1 MHLVEKEGWTVSQK
15 TIVEDDLVAIQRSVL
30 AWTDPVFTRVD
41 LVIITG
47 GTGFGVRDVTPE
59 AVSAI
64 LDKRATGLDIA
75 MLTASL
81 AITPMAALSRPV
93 CGVRKNS
100 VIVTLPGSP
109 KGAVENLS
117 AILKMLPHAVELA
130 RGDTHAGE
138 SVHKRMA
145 LHNSNLR
152 SRSSTTG
159 ASRNIRHVGHVCVHK
174 SDQIHDSSDAKI
186 SAFGLSRDLAAPV
199 AQRSRKSLYPLVPF
213 DDALELVLSHASLL
227 PAVSM
232 KVSENMINHVLAEDV
247 KVKEPVPNYRAS
259 IVDGYAVIEYATGTF
274 QVASVQ
280 NAGDNSSIS
289 LAQGT
294 VARVT
299 TGAQVPAN
307 ANAVVMVEDTEL
319 VASNAAGEE
328 QTVRILVQAKLG
340 ENIREIGS
348 DASVGDVVLQAGSL
362 ISAAGGEVGLL
373 ASIGHTE
380 VKVYE
385 QPRVAILSTGNELVH
400 YSTPSPLA
408 PPLVRDTNSLTLH
421 AALKTAMPACVVE
434 TPPPAKDTADSLAEL
449 LKMTLSGNAN
459 VVITTGGVSM
469 GETDIVKSVLERN
482 SGAQIWF
489 GRVLMKPG
497 KPTTFATVKRNDGVE
512 KLIFCLPGNPV
523 SALGKFIYE
532 FHFNNKNSTLR
543 KMSGHTTPNHQKV
556 FASLAHP
563 IALDIRPEFYRA
575 RLTVD
580 RTDSTFKFVAHG
592 TGSQLSSRLLSM
604 KGANA
609 LLLLPGS
616 TKQKEGLEEGEIVEA
631 LKLLM
636 APATPINVIDRD
648 RLYYDLMYR
657 FQYVSKFV
665 DFNQSDIDAVKAT
678 APLIAPLVPTI
689 VDAVY
694 DRLFSFDLTK
704 EIFLQQN
711 DGFHGKLATS
721 LSTLTTEDAQIKFRK
736 DFLAKY
742 LVKLVTAEY
751 DAKFVAYLDRV
762 GRIHTNTPTKKS
774 RINVE
779 YIHCNAL
786 FGWLHGFLAETVDQ
800 LPQLKDAP
808 QARAK
813 TLAAFSK
820 LLWIQND
827 FFSMYYLR
835 ESERFDPDKGKHTP
849 LQRLGL
855 SGNWVTTI
863 SVAAAASAV
872 TAAAVWGLKR

>member
-1 MHLVEKEGWTVSQK
+1 MLVGLLTVSDRVSKGVAEDNTGPALCSLVEKEGWTVSQK

-213 DDALELVLSHASLL
+213 EDALELVLSHASLL

-523 SALGKFIYE
+523 SALGNE
-532 FHFNNKNSTLR
+532 
-543 KMSGHTTPNHQKV
+543 Q
-556 FASLAHP
+556 
-563 IALDIRPEFYRA
+563 
-575 RLTVD
+575 
-580 RTDSTFKFVAHG
+580 
-592 TGSQLSSRLLSM
+592 
-604 KGANA
+604 
-609 LLLLPGS
+609 
-616 TKQKEGLEEGEIVEA
+616 
-631 LKLLM
+631 KLLM

-665 DFNQSDIDAVKAT
+665 DFNQSDIDAVKAA

>member
-1 MHLVEKEGWTVSQK
+1 MLVGLLTVSDRVSKGVAEDNTGPALCSLVEKEGWTVSQK

-213 DDALELVLSHASLL
+213 EDALELVLSHASLL

-259 IVDGYAVIEYATGTF
+259 IVDGYA
-274 QVASVQ
+274 

-348 DASVGDVVLQAGSL
+348 DASVGDVLLQAGSL

-385 QPRVAILSTGNELVH
+385 HPRVAILSTGNELVH

-523 SALGKFIYE
+523 SALGNE
-532 FHFNNKNSTLR
+532 
-543 KMSGHTTPNHQKV
+543 Q
-556 FASLAHP
+556 
-563 IALDIRPEFYRA
+563 
-575 RLTVD
+575 
-580 RTDSTFKFVAHG
+580 
-592 TGSQLSSRLLSM
+592 
-604 KGANA
+604 
-609 LLLLPGS
+609 
-616 TKQKEGLEEGEIVEA
+616 
-631 LKLLM
+631 KLLM

-665 DFNQSDIDAVKAT
+665 DFNQSDIDAVKAA